1 MYCFTIHFEKRHFLV
16 VFLQKEVSRK
26 IENCEPM
33 VLKTL
38 LKRIYAELINKRE
51 DCELKS
57 LKVMLASLD
66 RVDRYLKNKLCS
78 CSFVRDREISSRL
91 LAVVE
96 WKSITYYINPFNCE
110 KDNGLFSGESVSFFI

>member
-1 MYCFTIHFEKRHFLV
+1 M
-16 VFLQKEVSRK
+16 
-26 IENCEPM
+26 
-33 VLKTL
+33 LKTL

-51 DCELKS
+51 DCEPKS

-66 RVDRYLKNKLCS
+66 RVDRYLKNNLCS

-96 WKSITYYINPFNCE
+96 WKSITASLGWPSNCP
-110 KDNGLFSGESVSFFI
+110 L